1 MRKMDNRD
9 NQDIINQEE
18 IGNGDLS
25 PVKKL
30 SYVADLN

>member
-1 MRKMDNRD
+1 MRKMGNTDD
-9 NQDIINQEE
+9 QYIINQEE

-30 SYVADLN
+30 SYVDLN